1 VTGGTAATGGIRHPY
16 PRRPRGR
23 RGRTPVTSLRE
34 PVLGLVLTALA
45 FLGGAAV
52 AAVIATPPSP
62 FEAPPALARTL
73 PVPSLRNP

>member
-1 VTGGTAATGGIRHPY
+1 
-16 PRRPRGR
+16 
-23 RGRTPVTSLRE
+23 VTSLRE